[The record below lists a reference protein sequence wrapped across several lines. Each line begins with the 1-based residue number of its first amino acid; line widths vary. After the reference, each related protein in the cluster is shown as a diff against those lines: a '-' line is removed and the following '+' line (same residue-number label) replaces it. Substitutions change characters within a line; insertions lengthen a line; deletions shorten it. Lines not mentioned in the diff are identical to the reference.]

1 MKNTIVKII
10 ALFSVAIM
18 ILSFSGCGK
27 KAERILYNVDLKD
40 YVTVGKYEGLTV
52 DTASDE
58 FKEYCSSEMEADV
71 AYNAF
76 YSVLKEGKVENGDN
90 ANIDYEGK
98 KDGVAFEGGT
108 AKGHDLLIGSN
119 QFIDGFESGL
129 IGVEIGSTVDLNLK
143 FPDDYG
149 NEELNGAQ
157 VVFTVKVNSVER
169 EMKPS
174 EYFSELGFKSEE
186 EYMADVEK
194 RAAKT
199 YLVNQIKDIEVKE
212 YPQKDVDLMQPFVL
226 KQVDSMYQQQ
236 YGMTIE
242 SVLSATGQTMDDFK
256 KTLNEQQLYPTMKS
270 QMALYYILDNEKFS
284 VSAEDIDAEIQK
296 VLSYESMKGV
306 TKENITEYYGRY
318 YFEYIAVESKVKDF
332 LYEKAVIK

>member
-1 MKNTIVKII
+1 MINNVKII
-10 ALFSVAIM
+10 ALFIVAVM

-27 KAERILYNVDLKD
+27 KAERILYNIDLED

-58 FKEYCSSEMEADV
+58 FKELCSSEMEADV
-71 AYNAF
+71 AYNMF
-76 YSVLKEGKVENGDN
+76 YNTLKEGKVENGDN

-108 AKGHDLLIGSN
+108 SKGYDLLIGSN
-119 QFIDGFESGL
+119 QFIDGFEEGL
-129 IGVEIGSTVDLNLK
+129 IGVEIGATVDLNLK

-149 NEELNGAQ
+149 NEELNGAA

-174 EYFSELGFKSEE
+174 EYFSKLGFKSEE
-186 EYMADVEK
+186 EYMADVEM

-199 YLVNQIKDIEVKE
+199 YLINQLKDIEVKE
-212 YPQKDVDLMQPFVL
+212 YPQKDVELMQPFVL

-236 YGMTIE
+236 YGMTVE

-256 KTLNEQQLYPTMKS
+256 NTLNEQQIYPTMKT
-270 QMALYYILDNEKFS
+270 QMALYYILDKEKLS
-284 VSAEDIDAEIQK
+284 VGEENIDAEIQK

-306 TKENITEYYGRY
+306 SKEDITEYYGRY
-318 YFEYIAVESKVKDF
+318 YFEYLAVESKVKDF